1 MPTVAELTDEL
12 RRLGGSGYSGKKKA
26 ELEVML
32 ADLKKFLASKKA
44 PAPAAEAPK
53 PKAVEAAPAP
63 LSAHAESMAKKAK
76 PAKTGAI
83 STPLSA
89 LSAGPAKKSLAEEKA
104 ELEKEILEFEGK
116 IKKYE
121 DKKDKARKRI
131 KEIDHEFSK
140 EEVLKLLLPGAI
152 NNITLYD
159 GGKVI
164 KGKAILK
171 VIIDELEK
179 LEILKNTGKI
189 ARDGMKRPMPLYDRP
204 EATDEVKYYGYPSKT
219 PPHSSLINLMIILRN
234 RADASG
240 FRTESKTFRTYHGI
254 GRSKVPHLREAED
267 IFPDSVL
274 KESIAVTSLRDR
286 FDDIFFHCEQLQYLT
301 YIDNISPNLAALKK
315 LLAE

>member
-1 MPTVAELTDEL
+1 MPTVKELTDEL
-12 RRLGGSGYSGKKKA
+12 RRLGGTGYSGKKKA

-32 ADLKKFLASKKA
+32 AEVKQFWASRKA
-44 PAPAAEAPK
+44 PAPAADAPK
-53 PKAVEAAPAP
+53 KAAEAAPAP
-63 LSAHAESMAKKAK
+63 PSAHAESMAKKAK

-89 LSAGPAKKSLAEEKA
+89 LAAGPAKRSLAEEKA

-121 DKKDKARKRI
+121 SKKDKARKRI

-140 EEVLKLLLPGAI
+140 KEVSKLLLPGAI
-152 NNITLYD
+152 DNITLYD
-159 GGKVI
+159 GGKTI

-179 LEILKNTGKI
+179 LKILNDKGKLV
-189 ARDGMKRPMPLYDRP
+189 RDGTKRPMPLYDRP
-204 EATDEVKYYGYPSKT
+204 EATDEANYYGYPSKT
-219 PPHSSLINLMIILRN
+219 PPHSSLINLMIILNN
-234 RADASG
+234 RAGAGG
-240 FRTESKTFRTYHGI
+240 FRTESKTFRTHYGI
-254 GRSKVPHLREAED
+254 GRDKVLYLKDAED

-286 FDDIFFHCEQLQYLT
+286 FDDIFFHCEQLYYIT
-301 YIDNISPNLAALKK
+301 YDRNISPNLAALKE